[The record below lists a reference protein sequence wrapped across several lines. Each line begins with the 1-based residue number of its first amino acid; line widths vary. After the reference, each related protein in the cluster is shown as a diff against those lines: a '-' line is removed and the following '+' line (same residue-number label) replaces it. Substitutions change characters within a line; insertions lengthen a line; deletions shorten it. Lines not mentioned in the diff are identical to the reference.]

1 MWARRGVP
9 LREQLY
15 AGRGELWAPD
25 RCPGC
30 RPSASRPWPDM
41 VQGLGRLGRKRD
53 PVERLRPA
61 ATSVTNR
68 QRDQQL
74 SALSVNASGQLQPL
88 PPACAAAR
96 HSYAAGEGEAGGDG
110 LDATARA
117 KGLHAYT
124 RGPWRRV
131 RERSDLRGAHARAP
145 PRHRLPNWRQYQDRA
160 RPAALPPAELH
171 QSPSCQLPCSSNA
184 AQLAS

>member
-53 PVERLRPA
+53 PAERLRPA

-96 HSYAAGEGEAGGDG
+96 HSYAAGEGEAGEMDVTPLREPKACMHTHAGHGVVCERGVTYAGPMLGRHLGIVCPIGDNIR
-110 LDATARA
+110 TALGRQRRRPPNCISRQA
-117 KGLHAYT
+117 VSCHVHPT
-124 RGPWRRV
+124 R
-131 RERSDLRGAHARAP
+131 HI
-145 PRHRLPNWRQYQDRA
+145 
-160 RPAALPPAELH
+160 
-171 QSPSCQLPCSSNA
+171 
-184 AQLAS
+184 